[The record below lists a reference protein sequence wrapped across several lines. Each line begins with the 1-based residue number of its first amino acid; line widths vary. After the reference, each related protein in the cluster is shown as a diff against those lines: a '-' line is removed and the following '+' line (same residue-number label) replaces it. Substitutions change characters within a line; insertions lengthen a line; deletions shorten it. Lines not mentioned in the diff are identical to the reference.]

1 MANIKSAQKRARQ
14 NIVRSKRSA
23 TEALTLKKEMKGY
36 VKMEPAEAVK
46 NVNGMKSMI
55 GKAAKK
61 GLPKN
66 KAARMQRRVDKLAAK

>member
-14 NIVRSKRSA
+14 NEVRSKRQASQN
-23 TEALTLKKEMKGY
+23 LTLKNEMKDF
-36 VKMEPAEAVK
+36 VKKEGKEAGK
-46 NVNGMKSMI
+46 NVNEMKSMI
-55 GKAAKK
+55 GKAVKR